1 MKARKCDKFGRS
13 LADDVIVMA
22 TDEARIKN
30 VQIMQAIRK
39 EREGMNEDDDKGT
52 PIRNPVTCG
61 SCEQPTRAPVM
72 TCPKCFRRRTYEY

>member
-1 MKARKCDKFGRS
+1 MTERKCDKCGRS

-30 VQIMQAIRK
+30 FHVMKAIRK
-39 EREGMNEDDDKGT
+39 EREGMSENDDKGT

-61 SCEQPTRAPVM
+61 SCEQPTRTPVM